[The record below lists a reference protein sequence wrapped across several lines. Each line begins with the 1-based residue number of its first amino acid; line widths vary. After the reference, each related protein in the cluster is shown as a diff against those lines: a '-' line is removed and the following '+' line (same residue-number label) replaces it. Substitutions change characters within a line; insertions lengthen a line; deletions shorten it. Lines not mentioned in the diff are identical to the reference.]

1 LNPAVLVHGGA
12 GPARADDDAHACEE
26 GCRRAARAAY
36 AVLDRG
42 GTALEAVVAAVVW
55 LEDDPLF
62 NAGTGA
68 VLDAEGNAVLDAAVM
83 EGTSRRAG
91 AVANVTDLK
100 NPVLLARAVMEKTGH
115 LLIAGRGASELAAEL
130 GIPRCAPGALVTPR
144 QKARWSAN
152 ERERGGGTVG
162 AVAVDAQG
170 HLAAATSTG
179 GTAGKRVG
187 RIGDSPLIGCGTYAD
202 DRSGAVSMTG
212 EGEVIIR
219 AVAAK
224 GACDALA
231 AGESASRA
239 AQRVIAELAGLN
251 GEGGIILVDRAG
263 ALDFAFNTARMSRA
277 WVDGQGNEGAGFGP

>member
-1 LNPAVLVHGGA
+1 LKPAVLVHGGA
-12 GPARADDDAHACEE
+12 GPSRADDDARACEE

-36 AVLDRG
+36 AVLGRG
-42 GTALEAVVAAVVW
+42 GSALEAVVAAVVW

-68 VLDAEGNAVLDAAVM
+68 VLDAQGNAVLDAAVM
-83 EGTSRRAG
+83 EGFSRRAG

-100 NPVLLARAVMEKTGH
+100 NPVVLARAVMEKTRH
-115 LLIAGRGASELAAEL
+115 VLIAGRGASELAAEL
-130 GIPRCAPGALVTPR
+130 GIPRCAPGALVTAR
-144 QKARWSAN
+144 QKERWQAR

-162 AVAVDAQG
+162 AVAIDSAG
-170 HLAAATSTG
+170 HVAAATSTG

-187 RIGDSPLIGCGTYAD
+187 RIGDSPQMGSGTYAD

-212 EGEVIIR
+212 DGEVIIR

-224 GACDALA
+224 FACDALA
-231 AGESASRA
+231 GGESAARA
-239 AQRVIAELAGLN
+239 AQRTVGELAGLG

-263 ALDFAFNTARMSRA
+263 ALGFAFNTARMSRA
-277 WVDGQGNEGAGFGP
+277 WVDRDGNEGAGFDP